1 MGRSTLENMME
12 VEYILNARFL
22 NNVYDHIDNLL
33 QVIKTTPTS
42 ASVFLYKN
50 KEDWVEEIEQQLKE
64 IYQIKVDL
72 SKDYFGSRNL

>member
-1 MGRSTLENMME
+1 MGKSTLENMME

-33 QVIKTTPTS
+33 QVIKTTPTN

-50 KEDWVEEIEQQLKE
+50 KEDWVEEIEKQLKE